1 MWVGGVGGSPTKARP
16 PLRPPFARPSEG
28 GLGEEGQQRR
38 REYKC
43 RRWCAASAH
52 LARRMALPLS
62 AVFRVGKGRLLCSS
76 SLLFF
81 SFFVFFFVHFSSSFM
96 SLTETNKMVL
106 DSGTR
111 ERARARPSK
120 GRERRRAD
128 KWAAASG
135 GRERVVPVNDVPPV
149 LCRALGGPGPAAL
162 GAAFFFSYIMLE
174 VPPRGMWCPRVR
186 LIMQHSDIQIAAV
199 NNRQSGRFIMCC
211 SYRRLGSAINVFLWV
226 FFFFFFRLFS
236 LFFSS
241 FPCRGSAGYVL
252 AMGASPV

>member
-1 MWVGGVGGSPTKARP
+1 
-16 PLRPPFARPSEG
+16 
-28 GLGEEGQQRR
+28 
-38 REYKC
+38 
-43 RRWCAASAH
+43 
-52 LARRMALPLS
+52 
-62 AVFRVGKGRLLCSS
+62 
-76 SLLFF
+76 
-81 SFFVFFFVHFSSSFM
+81 
-96 SLTETNKMVL
+96 MVL